1 MSKEQLSM
9 MDLIIETHLD
19 LDRQGPGSPEVT
31 LKALS
36 FIENLN
42 DIAQVLDLGCG
53 SGGQTMTLAQ
63 NISGKIIGVDQ
74 FSEFIDAFNEN
85 AKKYNCQDRVS
96 GTVGSM
102 ESLPFS
108 KGQFDLIWSEGA
120 IDNIG
125 FERGLSYWN
134 GFLRK
139 GGYVAVTCP
148 SWFTTNHPSE
158 VEKFWTDA
166 GSRLD
171 SIDYNISVM
180 QRTGYIPVASFILP
194 QSCWFQNYF
203 APREEAEKQLL
214 KKYSGNKTLE
224 AFMGSNQYEVELF
237 SKYSEY
243 YGYVFYIG
251 KKILDMNE

>member
-31 LKALS
+31 LMALS

-85 AKKYNCQDRVS
+85 AKKHNCQDRVS
-96 GTVGSM
+96 GTVGLM

-148 SWFTTNHPSE
+148 SWFTTNPVSYTH
-158 VEKFWTDA
+158 
-166 GSRLD
+166 LD
-171 SIDYNISVM
+171 VYKRQV
-180 QRTGYIPVASFILP
+180 
-194 QSCWFQNYF
+194 
-203 APREEAEKQLL
+203 
-214 KKYSGNKTLE
+214 KYS
-224 AFMGSNQYEVELF
+224 AV
-237 SKYSEY
+237 
-243 YGYVFYIG
+243 
-251 KKILDMNE
+251 